1 MSVSTPQH
9 PIPTSSGEQV
19 SMQVRVSEKVS
30 WTPSEAALMLSIS
43 TSTFLDWVRKGIM
56 PQPIKGTSRYSAAAV
71 RDAAARGSGLR
82 SSTPANLSAL
92 EIWGAEND

>member
-9 PIPTSSGEQV
+9 HIPTSSGEQV
-19 SMQVRVSEKVS
+19 STQVRVSEKVS

-56 PQPIKGTSRYSAAAV
+56 PQAIKGTTRYSAAAV
-71 RDAAARGSGLR
+71 REAAARGSGLR
-82 SSTPANLSAL
+82 SSTPTSLSVL
-92 EIWGAEND
+92 ETWEAEND